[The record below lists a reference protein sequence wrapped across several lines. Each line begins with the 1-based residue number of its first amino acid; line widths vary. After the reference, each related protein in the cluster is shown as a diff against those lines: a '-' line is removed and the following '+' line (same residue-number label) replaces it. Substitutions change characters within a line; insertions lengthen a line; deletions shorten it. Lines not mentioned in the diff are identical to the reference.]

1 MINRDDYV
9 QKLKMQID
17 RWNGE
22 AAKLEAKAKQAQAGM
37 QAEYAAQ
44 LEQFRKRRD
53 EAVSEMRRV
62 QAASMDAWSE
72 LMRGADAAAK
82 SMQDAFEKA
91 RASFDKK
98 K

>member
-22 AAKLEAKAKQAQAGM
+22 AAKLEARAKAAQAGA
-37 QAEYAAQ
+37 QAEYATQ
-44 LEQFRKRRD
+44 LEQFRKQRD
-53 EAVSEMRRV
+53 AAMAEMRRV

-72 LMRGADAAAK
+72 LARGADAAVK
-82 SMQDAFEKA
+82 SMQEAFDKA

>member
-22 AAKLEAKAKQAQAGM
+22 AAKLEAKAKVAQAGA
-37 QAEYAAQ
+37 QAEYATQ
-44 LEQFRKRRD
+44 LEQFRKQRD
-53 EAVSEMRRV
+53 AAMAEMRRV

-72 LMRGADAAAK
+72 LTRGADAAVK
-82 SMQDAFEKA
+82 SMQEAFEKA
-91 RASFDKK
+91 RAGFDKK

>member
-22 AAKLEAKAKQAQAGM
+22 AAKLEAKAKAAQAGA
-37 QAEYAAQ
+37 QTEYAAQ
-44 LEQFRKRRD
+44 LEQFRKHRD
-53 EAVSEMRRV
+53 AAMAEMRRV
-62 QAASMDAWSE
+62 QAASGDAWSE
-72 LMRGADAAAK
+72 LTRGADAALK

-91 RASFDKK
+91 RAGFDRKK
-98 K
+98 

>member
-22 AAKLEAKAKQAQAGM
+22 AGKLEAKLKQAQAGA

-44 LEQFRKRRD
+44 LEQFKKRRD
-53 EAVSEMRRV
+53 EAMAEMRRV

-72 LMRGADAAAK
+72 LTRSADAALK
-82 SMQDAFEKA
+82 GMQDALEKA